1 MNTEAFLKSLNES
14 RNGANFFVRHP
25 LCRNVAY
32 SDGVKEIA
40 EAGCYWLLDILASE
54 LPAKF
59 KENKDVSNFCV
70 ITVRAKG
77 SKAVITGEWDD
88 GVVGW
93 KRAID
98 WTDLPDGNFNLYMA
112 DDQDGPTPY
121 RIILPSEN

>member
-1 MNTEAFLKSLNES
+1 MNTEAFHKAYFES

-32 SDGVKEIA
+32 SDGVKEIG
-40 EAGCYWLLDILASE
+40 ESGTWWLIDILASE
-54 LPAKF
+54 MPAKF
-59 KENKDVSNFCV
+59 KENKALSNLCV
-70 ITVRAKG
+70 ITVKVKA
-77 SKAVITGEWDD
+77 SKAAITGEWDD

-93 KRAID
+93 KRDID

-121 RIILPSEN
+121 RIILPSEW